1 MQPIS
6 GSSESSILR
15 QVEMWAS
22 PLWGM
27 KESPIHETSWNHL
40 QVGTRFLQDI
50 AKWASKQHRTTIRT
64 WRSWCQ
70 SCIRILEGFETKPSV
85 QNDAKCKR
93 ACLSR
98 QFKFI
103 CAELHLHTCLAF
115 FLARNSWT
123 PPTWYSNCYCK
134 SCPFKRVFR
143 SICIWE
149 GRRHET

>member
-1 MQPIS
+1 
-6 GSSESSILR
+6 
-15 QVEMWAS
+15 
-22 PLWGM
+22 M
-27 KESPIHETSWNHL
+27 KESPIHGTSWNHL
-40 QVGTRFLQDI
+40 QVGTRFLQAI

-98 QFKFI
+98 QFKLI
-103 CAELHLHTCLAF
+103 CTELHLHTCLAF

-123 PPTWYSNCYCK
+123 RPTWYSKIATASLAPSNE
-134 SCPFKRVFR
+134 SSGPSVFER
-143 SICIWE
+143 
-149 GRRHET
+149 GGDMRHKT